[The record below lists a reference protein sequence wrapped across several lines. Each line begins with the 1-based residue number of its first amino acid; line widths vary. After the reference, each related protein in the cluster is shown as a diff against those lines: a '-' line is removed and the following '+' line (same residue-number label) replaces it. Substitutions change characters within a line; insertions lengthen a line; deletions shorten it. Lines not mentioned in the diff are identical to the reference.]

1 MGCSPWG
8 REESDT
14 TERLHFHFSLSRIGE
29 GNGNPL
35 QCSCLEN
42 PRDGGAWWAAF
53 YGVAQSQTLLKWLSN
68 VYLLYKIVFSSLK
81 ETKWNSHLTSL
92 FAWLTPTL
100 TLTYVKHH
108 LQRDFS
114 DCQYL
119 PLPTPVNGTFLIFSQ
134 RFLSVSFP
142 SKIDSNYVF
151 IAHLLFYVY
160 LFNTFSFPSSPSSR
174 PKNPR
179 EQYAC
184 PPFIQRLAQSR
195 YPILICWV
203 NVVEWK

>member
-1 MGCSPWG
+1 MTKW
-8 REESDT
+8 
-14 TERLHFHFSLSRIGE
+14 LHFHFSLSCIGE

-42 PRDGGAWWAAF
+42 PRDDGAWWAAV
-53 YGVAQSQTLLKWLSN
+53 YGVTQSRIWLKWLSN
-68 VYLLYKIVFSSLK
+68 VYLLYKIGFSSLK
-81 ETKWNSHLTSL
+81 ETKWNSHLPSL

-100 TLTYVKHH
+100 TFDLSQTSSPKRF
-108 LQRDFS
+108 LWLLI
-114 DCQYL
+114 L
-119 PLPTPVNGTFLIFSQ
+119 PLPTPVNGAFLIVSQ
-134 RFLSVSFP
+134 RFLSISFP

-160 LFNTFSFPSSPSSR
+160 LFNTFSFPSSPSPK
-174 PKNPR
+174 PKNPS

-184 PPFIQRLAQSR
+184 PPFIQRLAHSR
-195 YPILICWV
+195 YPIFICWV